1 MFSGE
6 FAFCLFINHIH
17 VVSYMYTYAR
27 GCKNI
32 GKKQFSGVPSRG
44 LQWDNKT
51 YKIKSSICKQKT
63 KDCASSGSFQ
73 HKPSVYNKAPLW
85 CDMVDFHENLA
96 PDRKNSS
103 STQVRYEDPYKAI
116 I

>member
-1 MFSGE
+1 
-6 FAFCLFINHIH
+6 
-17 VVSYMYTYAR
+17 MYTYAR

-73 HKPSVYNKAPLW
+73 HINRPFITRLLYGVTWWIFMKILLLIAKIHPPHR
-85 CDMVDFHENLA
+85 CDMKTLI
-96 PDRKNSS
+96 K
-103 STQVRYEDPYKAI
+103 Q
-116 I
+116 